1 VGFFAIEKTELT
13 RNPVKLPEASDD
25 VGEQR
30 IFGL

>member
-1 VGFFAIEKTELT
+1 VGFVTVEKTELT
-13 RNPVKLPEASDD
+13 RNPVKLPEAAHD